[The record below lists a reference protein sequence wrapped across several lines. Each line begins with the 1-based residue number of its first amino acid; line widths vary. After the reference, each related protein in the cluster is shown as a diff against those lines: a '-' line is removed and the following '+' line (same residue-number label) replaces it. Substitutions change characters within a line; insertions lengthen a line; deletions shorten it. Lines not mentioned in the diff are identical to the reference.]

1 MANEENCSLKVVM
14 TFHTGR
20 FGVYF
25 FKISTGGD
33 IRKVAIIG
41 PFTLAIQYLNI

>member
-1 MANEENCSLKVVM
+1 MAFDNS
-14 TFHTGR
+14 R

-33 IRKVAIIG
+33 IRKAAIIG
-41 PFTLAIQYLNI
+41 PFTLASQYLNI